1 MVALQDSLALKNIVS
16 QFLEKRHTAYRH
28 LTITTPI
35 RRKRGFSKLP
45 TRYLTPIQ
53 TNLIILTISKLPTR
67 YLTWR
72 SLNSVYI
79 WLSKLPTRYLT
90 GPQGVNATFFISKLP
105 TRYLTWFRSFV
116 DGATISK
123 LPTRYLTRTFL
134 FIFLYCKRIF
144 ANFYDFDPFFGL
156 ILILLIIN
164 KLKTVLKKGSINLK
178 IRDGC
183 CFA

>member
-1 MVALQDSLALKNIVS
+1 MQKILVLKNIVS
-16 QFLEKRHTAYRH
+16 QFLEKRHTDYRH

-45 TRYLTPIQ
+45 TRHLTFHFENW
-53 TNLIILTISKLPTR
+53 TRAVISKLPTR
-67 YLTWR
+67 HLTFYCGKDER
-72 SLNSVYI
+72 PAF
-79 WLSKLPTRYLT
+79 SKLPTRHLT
-90 GPQGVNATFFISKLP
+90 NSASLIVSGCFSKLP
-105 TRYLTWFRSFV
+105 TRH
-116 DGATISK
+116 
-123 LPTRYLTRTFL
+123 LTRTFL

-183 CFA
+183 YFA

>member
-45 TRYLTPIQ
+45 TRYLTFFIRGFIFQ
-53 TNLIILTISKLPTR
+53 NFSKLPTR
-67 YLTWR
+67 YLT
-72 SLNSVYI
+72 LNVS
-79 WLSKLPTRYLT
+79 
-90 GPQGVNATFFISKLP
+90 VNACLIF
-105 TRYLTWFRSFV
+105 
-116 DGATISK
+116 SK

>member
-1 MVALQDSLALKNIVS
+1 MISKLPTRYLTLGYFYPVLLK
-16 QFLEKRHTAYRH
+16 
-28 LTITTPI
+28 
-35 RRKRGFSKLP
+35 FSKLP
-45 TRYLTPIQ
+45 TRYLTNKKNIRSSVKF
-53 TNLIILTISKLPTR
+53 SKLPTR
-67 YLTWR
+67 YLTKEP
-72 SLNSVYI
+72 L
-79 WLSKLPTRYLT
+79 LPA
-90 GPQGVNATFFISKLP
+90 GGKF
-105 TRYLTWFRSFV
+105 
-116 DGATISK
+116 SK

-178 IRDGC
+178 IRNSC

>member
-1 MVALQDSLALKNIVS
+1 M
-16 QFLEKRHTAYRH
+16 
-28 LTITTPI
+28 
-35 RRKRGFSKLP
+35 FSKLP
-45 TRYLTPIQ
+45 TRYLTGLSIMCG
-53 TNLIILTISKLPTR
+53 
-67 YLTWR
+67 R
-72 SLNSVYI
+72 SG
-79 WLSKLPTRYLT
+79 LSKLPTRYLT
-90 GPQGVNATFFISKLP
+90 YNSWIAVRGKF
-105 TRYLTWFRSFV
+105 
-116 DGATISK
+116 SK

>member
-1 MVALQDSLALKNIVS
+1 MVALQESLALKNIVS
-16 QFLEKRHTAYRH
+16 QFFEKRHTDYRH
-28 LTITTPI
+28 LTTIDQNSLSHM
-35 RRKRGFSKLP
+35 FSKLP
-45 TRYLTPIQ
+45 TRHLTPIDLSAIVKYVSKLP
-53 TNLIILTISKLPTR
+53 TRHLTIRLTDFFVFKISKLPTR
-67 YLTWR
+67 H
-72 SLNSVYI
+72 
-79 WLSKLPTRYLT
+79 
-90 GPQGVNATFFISKLP
+90 
-105 TRYLTWFRSFV
+105 
-116 DGATISK
+116 
-123 LPTRYLTRTFL
+123 LTRTFL